1 MKNWLKKKLI
11 IVQFN
16 YYNSL
21 YCNNLKRFHP
31 QEQDRL
37 RTIKNSF
44 DFHICVTSN
53 IGKIEQELNLFKNLV
68 NYRLKQKKYNFA

>member
-1 MKNWLKKKLI
+1 MKNWLKKKWI
-11 IVQFN
+11 IFQFK

-21 YCNNLKRFHP
+21 YCNNLKRFHL

-44 DFHICVTSN
+44 DFHQYVT
-53 IGKIEQELNLFKNLV
+53 GKLVKMEQELGLFKNLV